1 MTKSHPHQWQIHDGV
16 PRPDPEIVKQ
26 LGAYPTT
33 QIADSGGPVSV
44 VGPGITHQCGGVD
57 VCGPATTVWTRP
69 GDILFPLKST
79 DLVQAGDVL
88 VIDGGGRL
96 DAALVGDVVSN
107 TLLGQGCQ
115 GIVVDGVIRDVEGIE
130 EVGLP
135 VYARG
140 AHPATGSA
148 QGPGAI
154 NVPMQCGGVL
164 VHPGDVVRADRSG
177 VVVVPADR
185 VEEVLARTR
194 AVDQREAEWRTA
206 LNAGAT
212 LPAAT
217 GIDALIAQFSA
228 ASEGPRG

>member
-1 MTKSHPHQWQIHDGV
+1 MTKSHPHEWQIHDDV
-16 PRPDPEIVKQ
+16 RRPDAEAVRQ
-26 LGAYPTT
+26 LAAYPTT

-44 VGPGITHQCGGVD
+44 VGPGIGHQCGETD

-79 DLVQAGDVL
+79 DLVQPGDVL

-96 DAALVGDVVSN
+96 DAALVGDVVSA
-107 TLLGQGCQ
+107 TLLAAGCR
-115 GIVVDGVIRDVEGIE
+115 GVVVDGAIRDVEGIA
-130 EVGLP
+130 EVGLS

-140 AHPATGSA
+140 AHPATGSG

-154 NVPMQCGGVL
+154 NVPIQCGGVV

-177 VVVVPADR
+177 VVVIPGDR
-185 VEEVLARTR
+185 VEEVLERTR
-194 AVDQREAEWRTA
+194 AVDQRESEWRAA
-206 LNAGAT
+206 LDSGAT

-217 GIDALIAQFSA
+217 GIDATIAELRA
-228 ASEGPRG
+228 TTETPKG